1 MKTRGEDTGGKIWEE
16 KYGRKNNMKEETY
29 EEAVA
34 TLWVRWYSVKVVRY
48 QVSGVSVKDV
58 IF

>member
-1 MKTRGEDTGGKIWEE
+1 
-16 KYGRKNNMKEETY
+16 MKEETY

-48 QVSGVSVKDV
+48 QVPGARYQVTGLSVKDV
-58 IF
+58 IFNISV